1 MRCRGQKANGTPC
14 QAPKRLVDRETGY
27 CPSHAPGGSEHMA
40 KIGKKGAEAL
50 RAKYQPGVD
59 TDEWNLET
67 HGDAK
72 RWLSQI
78 GKLVLAKKITH
89 QQAQAACRCVETWLK
104 AEGERLAAQVVEELK
119 AEVDRIK
126 AELGGRPKPRATP

>member
-1 MRCRGQKANGTPC
+1 
-14 QAPKRLVDRETGY
+14 
-27 CPSHAPGGSEHMA
+27 MA
-40 KIGKKGAEAL
+40 EIGRKGAEAL
-50 RAKYQPGVD
+50 RARYRQPGID
-59 TDEWNLET
+59 TSAWTLET

-78 GKLVLAKKITH
+78 GKLVLAKEITDR
-89 QQAQAACRCVETWLK
+89 QGAVAIRAVEAWLK
-104 AEGERLAAQVVEELK
+104 AESERLTVTVVEELK